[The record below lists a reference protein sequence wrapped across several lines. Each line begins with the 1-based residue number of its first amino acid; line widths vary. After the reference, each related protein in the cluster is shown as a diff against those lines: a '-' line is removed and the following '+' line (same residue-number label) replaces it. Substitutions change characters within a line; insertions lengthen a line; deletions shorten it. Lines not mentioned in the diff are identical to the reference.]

1 MKAFFM
7 SPFFTIT
14 VAVLF
19 SLTAMG
25 FLVNL
30 VLGIIQRMNITD
42 PARRRTML
50 VQRTALFLAFFAVA
64 VVSTAC
70 ASKSVNDVP
79 EDDPAVTDP
88 AEPDPATT
96 PEDQTPPAPEVQD
109 FTPTALDYV
118 ILTERQMEN
127 FISVNGFSIK
137 FDDSSLASRLQERI
151 DAQKQY
157 EGEVFDNPL
166 DFPVKEIMEKLDD
179 LKSGKLSGEELDSWL
194 KDVRKNLYQKIIAN
208 PAVGDAWAQM
218 LAKSPLVTENNQW
231 LLVEFLQKMDEFY
244 AIEQVQEIT
253 NEDILAGE
261 EPGLIPAGLDYCLQ
275 ELDDG
280 TIVVNPW
287 YRFNAV
293 RLCYLLDNF
302 SFTGEVTTKTSIRNI
317 GFAITAEDSYSRGVF
332 MEAQE
337 NEPALRL
344 VHRQKALN
352 GKPTVV
358 LDYGVN
364 PRDNRPEEFDPKA
377 QPPVVTPDPE
387 PEKPAEKPQP
397 KPTPDPEPELPPET
411 FVTLTFEHRERGTER
426 ILRDNA
432 SVPNLKTGTLYTYT
446 APNIADYVCETPT
459 YPVTVPSANKTYVI
473 YYQKVQPKAQEL
485 RIDYV
490 FEEDG
495 RTAAPSYLEQLP
507 VGEPFSV
514 RSPDITGF
522 EPDIAIVTGTMDGDG
537 EYFLVKYKRLS
548 FTLTVEHRDAITGE
562 KLIRDHVETVKYDK
576 DYYYV
581 PPLIDAKYEHD
592 PLIVADKMPAHDEVV
607 TVWYYLIE
615 KPRDGEGIKDPN
627 EDPGPQGNAPI
638 GGGENLPGDGPG
650 DFQPE
655 EPPREDYPET
665 PEENPVI
672 NPEPPQP
679 PIEDDNGGFTDNGD
693 TPPEDT
699 PIPPDPDTTIT
710 DPGTGDYDTPVV
722 EEPPVG
728 GFLPMP

>member
-1 MKAFFM
+1 MNFFS

-19 SLTAMG
+19 SLIAAG
-25 FLVNL
+25 FLINL
-30 VLGIIQRMNITD
+30 VLGIVQRMNITD

-64 VVSTAC
+64 AVSTAC
-70 ASKSVNDVP
+70 ANKSVNDIP
-79 EDDPAVTDP
+79 EDDPAIT
-88 AEPDPATT
+88 EPTESDPATV
-96 PEDQTPPAPEVQD
+96 PEDQTPPAPEVED
-109 FTPTALDYV
+109 FTPEALNYV

-127 FISVNGFSIK
+127 FLTVNGFSIK

-166 DFPVKEIMEKLDD
+166 DFPVKEILEKLDD
-179 LKSGKLSGEELDSWL
+179 LKSGKLTGEELDSWL
-194 KDVRKNLYQKIIAN
+194 KDVRKDLYQKVIAN
-208 PAVGDAWAQM
+208 PVVGDAWARM
-218 LAKSPLVTENNQW
+218 LAESPLVTENNAW
-231 LLVEFLQKMDEFY
+231 LTEFVQKMDEFY

-253 NEDILAGE
+253 NENILAGE

-280 TIVVNPW
+280 TVVVNPW

-302 SFTGEVTTKTSIRNI
+302 SFTGEVTTKISIRNI

-364 PRDNRPEEFDPKA
+364 PKDNRPEEFDPKA
-377 QPPVVTPDPE
+377 QPPVEPE
-387 PEKPAEKPQP
+387 PEPSKPVDKPQP
-397 KPTPDPEPELPPET
+397 KPTPDPEPELPPDT

-426 ILRDNA
+426 ILRDNV
-432 SVPNLKTGTLYTYT
+432 SVPNQKSGTQYTYT
-446 APNIADYVCETPT
+446 APGIPDYVCETPSYT
-459 YPVTVPSANKTYVI
+459 VTVPSVSKTYTI
-473 YYQKVQPKAQEL
+473 YYQKAKPAAQEL

-495 RTAAPSYLEQLP
+495 TTAAPSYLEQLE
-507 VGEPFSV
+507 VGEAFSV

-522 EPDIAIVTGTMDGDG
+522 EPDIAIVTGTMDEDG

-548 FTLTVEHRDAITGE
+548 YELTVEHRHAITGE
-562 KLIRDHVETVKYDK
+562 KLLRDHIETVKYDK
-576 DYYYV
+576 DYYYI
-581 PPLIDAKYEHD
+581 PPYLDGYTHE
-592 PLIVADKMPAHDEVV
+592 PLVVSGKMPARDLVLVV
-607 TVWYYLIE
+607 EYTPIE
-615 KPRDGEGIKDPN
+615 KSKDGEGIKDPN

-638 GGGENLPGDGPG
+638 GGGENLPGDGTG
-650 DFQPE
+650 DYQPT
-655 EPPREDYPET
+655 EPPRDDYPE
-665 PEENPVI
+665 EDNNPVTK
-672 NPEPPQP
+672 PDPDTPPP
-679 PIEDDNGGFTDNGD
+679 VEDDDGGFTDNGD
-693 TPPEDT
+693 PPPTDV
-699 PIPPDPDTTIT
+699 PIEPDPDTTIT
-710 DPGTGDYDTPVV
+710 DPGTGDYDQPIE